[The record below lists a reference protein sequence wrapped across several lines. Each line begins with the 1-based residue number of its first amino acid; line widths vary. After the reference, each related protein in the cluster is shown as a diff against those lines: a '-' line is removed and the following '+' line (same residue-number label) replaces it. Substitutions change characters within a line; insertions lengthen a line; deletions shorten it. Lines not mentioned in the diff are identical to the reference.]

1 MVQINLSTEE
11 RELLQNYFKTS
22 PIGLIRLKAQA
33 IVMEASGL
41 TLKDIAIS
49 QFRDERTIRRW
60 VQDFAERRM
69 ASLFS
74 GLVSNEN
81 AAKLTREQ
89 KAEIKQVLQ
98 QKPSE
103 YGLPKEFWDVPQL
116 KEYISARFGTVYE
129 SERSYHFLLEFG
141 NLSFKYPDKFDIRR
155 DAALIIQ
162 RMQEIYTE
170 IQPYLADPSWEVF
183 CSDETRMRL
192 EAITRKAWLR
202 KGERTVIKVDRSNEY
217 QNYLGFLNQK
227 TFQCH
232 VFEIAWGKQAEIIK
246 ATTEFLKL
254 YPNKRI
260 AVIWDNAK
268 CHKGEAMRKAL
279 SQGGALERVHLIPLP
294 PYAPDC
300 NPIEHVWDCAK
311 DELANHQC
319 STFAEMK
326 HQFMRLVNG
335 QRFTYQI

>member
-1 MVQINLSTEE
+1 MEE

-22 PIGLIRLKAQA
+22 PIGLMRLKAQA

-41 TLKDIAIS
+41 KLKDIAIS

-60 VQDFAERRM
+60 IQDFRERRM
-69 ASLFS
+69 SSIFS
-74 GLVSNEN
+74 GLVGNEN

-89 KAEIKQVLQ
+89 KAETKQVLQ

-116 KEYISARFGTVYE
+116 KEYVSARFGTVYE

-141 NLSFKYPDKFDIRR
+141 RLSFKYPDKFDIRR
-155 DAALIIQ
+155 DAAVIGR
-162 RMQEIYTE
+162 RMQEIYSE
-170 IQPYLADPSWEVF
+170 IKSYLADPSWEIF

-202 KGERTVIKVDRSNEY
+202 KGERTVIKVERSQEY

-232 VFEIAWGKQAEIIK
+232 VFEIAWGNQAEIIK
-246 ATTEFLKL
+246 ATIEFLKL
-254 YPNKRI
+254 YPKKKI
-260 AVIWDNAK
+260 AIIWDNAK
-268 CHKGEAMRKAL
+268 CHKGEEMRKAL
-279 SQGGALERVHLIPLP
+279 SQGGALERVHLISLP

-300 NPIEHVWDCAK
+300 NPIEHVWDSAK
-311 DELANHQC
+311 DEMANHQC
-319 STFAEMK
+319 PTFAETK
-326 HQFMRLVNG
+326 LAFMHLVNG
-335 QRFTYQI
+335 QRFAYQI

>member
-1 MVQINLSTEE
+1 MVQINLSIEE

-60 VQDFAERRM
+60 IQDFAERRM

-116 KEYISARFGTVYE
+116 KEYISARFGTVY
-129 SERSYHFLLEFG
+129 
-141 NLSFKYPDKFDIRR
+141 N
-155 DAALIIQ
+155 
-162 RMQEIYTE
+162 
-170 IQPYLADPSWEVF
+170 
-183 CSDETRMRL
+183 
-192 EAITRKAWLR
+192 
-202 KGERTVIKVDRSNEY
+202 
-217 QNYLGFLNQK
+217 
-227 TFQCH
+227 
-232 VFEIAWGKQAEIIK
+232 
-246 ATTEFLKL
+246 
-254 YPNKRI
+254 
-260 AVIWDNAK
+260 
-268 CHKGEAMRKAL
+268 
-279 SQGGALERVHLIPLP
+279 
-294 PYAPDC
+294 
-300 NPIEHVWDCAK
+300 
-311 DELANHQC
+311 
-319 STFAEMK
+319 
-326 HQFMRLVNG
+326 
-335 QRFTYQI
+335 